1 MLVLPSFHNV
11 DNKLSY
17 GFFQRYWDFLVTLED
32 LASASPSVINFS
44 RPEGLEG
51 VSQSQSAVTPLH
63 LRYYRLWSGIIQG
76 SLPVLGIGLKLNRPP
91 AGLVPNEVKV
101 DPDEDDDY

>member
-1 MLVLPSFHNV
+1 MLVLPSFHSI
-11 DNKLSY
+11 DSKISY

-44 RPEGLEG
+44 RPDGLEG
-51 VSQSQSAVTPLH
+51 VAQNNTAVTPLH

-76 SLPVLGIGLKLNRPP
+76 SLPVLGLGMKISRAPT
-91 AGLVPNEVKV
+91 GLVPTEVRV
-101 DPDEDDDY
+101 EDEDDDY